1 MAGKR
6 GNLGRGLS
14 ALLGSQ
20 AVDFANLQPAETV
33 QEISVENIRPNR
45 YRMRQTLNNES
56 MKELAESIRAYGVL
70 QPIIVRNIGA
80 GKYELIIGERR
91 LSAARFIGLE
101 KIPAVVRDYTD
112 AQMREISLVENI
124 QRQNLSVLEEA
135 ATYEG
140 LMKEFSYTQETLAA
154 KVGRSCSHI
163 ANLLKLLKL
172 SPQVRDWISEG
183 KLSMGQARPLLAIEN
198 EELQTNA
205 AEMIIH
211 EDLSVRK
218 VEAFIKELRNSGLIP
233 EEKKSDLP
241 VAMAYAIMPSQRT
254 ISNRISEQISEQN
267 IDAELITQD
276 RRISPYEMR
285 FRQAEKKLNKSL
297 NAPIKIIE
305 DGNTHQLQINLPNE
319 SELLRVLTNIE
330 TALTTSTNDAAD
342 FEDTTRAEKI
352 SALRKFSTEG
362 TIK

>member
-1 MAGKR
+1 MANKR
-6 GNLGRGLS
+6 GNLGRGLG
-14 ALLGSQ
+14 ALLGTQ
-20 AVDFANLQPAETV
+20 AVDFANIQPAETV

-45 YRMRQTLNNES
+45 YRIRQTLNNDS

-70 QPIIVRNIGA
+70 QPIIIRSVG
-80 GKYELIIGERR
+80 GEKYELIAGERR

-101 KIPAVVRDYTD
+101 TIPAVIRNYTD
-112 AQMREISLVENI
+112 SQMREVSLIENI

-135 ATYEG
+135 ATYES
-140 LMKEFSYTQETLAA
+140 LIKEYSYTQETLAA
-154 KVGRSCSHI
+154 KIGRSRSHI
-163 ANLLKLLKL
+163 ANLLRLLKL

-198 EELQTNA
+198 TELQVNA

-218 VEAFIKELRNSGLIP
+218 VEAFIKELRNAGLIP

-241 VAMAYAIMPSQRT
+241 VAMAYAIMPSSRT
-254 ISNRISEQISEQN
+254 ISEQK
-267 IDAELITQD
+267 LIAQD

-285 FRQAEKKLNKSL
+285 YRDAERKLNKIL

-305 DGNTHQLQINLPNE
+305 DGNAHQLQIDLPNE
-319 SELLRVLTNIE
+319 TELLRVLTKIE
-330 TALTTSTNDAAD
+330 TALNEPTSNEIEFDD
-342 FEDTTRAEKI
+342 NTTRAEKI
-352 SALRKFSTEG
+352 SALRNFSTKG
-362 TIK
+362 TIN